1 MCPWLL
7 KVFSNCS
14 CVLLPLWKWLVFKQF
29 IFLSG
34 KVISTSGT
42 IFPARPIRRQTNTK
56 HATFPALS
64 FFRRRTGRAGFL
76 SKGPERF
83 NPDYKDPFSWW
94 KQKQSCFA
102 WICAWKNGPRSFYD
116 PLPTNDRFKPNLLSF
131 LYFWSP
137 CSAAREHFS
146 NLDYL
151 VKLAASF
158 TFLAVVWTV
167 SEGWQ
172 LWFKTNAVQTP
183 LAQSTQKHFFF
194 KFLSCAV
201 RSWNLHFLLRA

>member
-1 MCPWLL
+1 MVPFFPLGQSGVKPTPNTRL
-7 KVFSNCS
+7 FPRFHSSGAERGGLGSYRKVQKGLTLTIKTLSVDENKNNH
-14 CVLLPLWKWLVFKQF
+14 VLLGSVLK
-29 IFLSG
+29 
-34 KVISTSGT
+34 
-42 IFPARPIRRQTNTK
+42 
-56 HATFPALS
+56 
-64 FFRRRTGRAGFL
+64 
-76 SKGPERF
+76 
-83 NPDYKDPFSWW
+83 
-94 KQKQSCFA
+94 
-102 WICAWKNGPRSFYD
+102 KNGPRSLYD

-183 LAQSTQKHFFF
+183 LAQSTQKHFF
-194 KFLSCAV
+194 
-201 RSWNLHFLLRA
+201 